1 MTMAQQILDTIRN
14 GVDTVRE
21 RSMTLRDRA
30 NRRTRRLTATDAYLW
45 LGIASLGLAGLAA
58 LTLRPSRLQAIPA
71 PWRSRKVGDV
81 MVRGVVTIHPSATL
95 LAAAQ
100 LMRDANVGVLP
111 IVENG
116 ALRGLVTDRDL
127 VVRAIARGVDPEA
140 TPVRYFESDEL
151 IAAQPEWDVEE
162 ALQVIRTFQIGR
174 LPVVDDNGQLVGIV
188 TLSSLALRS
197 PEDGAFEAA
206 KEVARRSARAA

>member
-1 MTMAQQILDTIRN
+1 MTLAQQVLHTIRDR
-14 GVDTVRE
+14 VE
-21 RSMTLRDRA
+21 LLRDRVDG
-30 NRRTRRLTATDAYLW
+30 RVRRRLTRTDAYVW

-81 MVRGVVTIHPSATL
+81 MIRGVVTIHPSATL

-127 VVRAIARGVDPEA
+127 VVRAMARGVDPEA
-140 TPVRYFESDEL
+140 TPVRYFESDEV
-151 IAAQPEWDVEE
+151 IAAQPQWDVEE
-162 ALQVIRTFQIGR
+162 ALQVIRRFQIGR

-197 PEDGAFEAA
+197 PGQDGAFEAA